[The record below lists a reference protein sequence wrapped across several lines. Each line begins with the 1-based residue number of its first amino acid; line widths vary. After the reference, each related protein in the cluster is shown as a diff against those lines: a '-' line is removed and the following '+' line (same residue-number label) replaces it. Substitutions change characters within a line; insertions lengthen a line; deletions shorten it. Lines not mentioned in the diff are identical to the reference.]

1 MRPRQNARAGVRTHR
16 PGPEE
21 LVQTAAMA
29 RLFYLEN
36 KSKIEIAEEFGISRF
51 KVARMLENAIHD
63 GLIRLEIHLPAEL
76 DADLSDALRTRFDL
90 THAVVFTSPA
100 QGPGGEGPAPVTH
113 RLGAVAAD
121 LLTEIVTEGDVL
133 GLVWGPEI
141 EAMCPELT
149 ALPRCTVVQLS
160 GVAPLRPIDVNA
172 VEAVRRTA
180 FVARGIAYPIY
191 APLLLPDGAAARM
204 LRQQPGIA
212 EAIGQFNQVTKAV
225 ITVGAWGPG
234 LSTVYDALSE
244 RERQRYR
251 RQGGC
256 AEIAGHLL
264 DAEGQIVAPQ
274 LSERIIA
281 IDLEELRQVP
291 DVILLADGAKRAAA
305 TSAALKTGLFNGI
318 VTDASVAEHLL
329 A

>member
-1 MRPRQNARAGVRTHR
+1 M
-16 PGPEE
+16 
-21 LVQTAAMA
+21 QTAAMA

-36 KSKIEIAEEFGISRF
+36 KSKTEIAERFGVSRF
-51 KVARMLENAIHD
+51 KVARMLENAIRD
-63 GLIRLEIHLPAEL
+63 GLIRLEIHLPPEL
-76 DADLSDALRTRFDL
+76 DADLSDALRTRFGL
-90 THAVVFTSPA
+90 THAIVLASPA
-100 QGPGGEGPAPVTH
+100 PGPDGGGPTPGPH
-113 RLGAVAAD
+113 HLGAVAAD

-149 ALPRCTVVQLS
+149 ALPRCTVVQLT
-160 GVAPLRPIDVNA
+160 GVAPLRSIDVNA

-180 FVARGIAYPIY
+180 LVARGIAYPIY

-204 LRQQPGIA
+204 LRRQPGIA
-212 EAIGQFNQVTKAV
+212 EAIGQFSRITKAV
-225 ITVGAWGPG
+225 ITAGAWGPG

-244 RERQRYR
+244 RERQGYR

-264 DAEGQIVAPQ
+264 DPEGRIVAPQ
-274 LSERIIA
+274 LSERLIA
-281 IDLEELRQVP
+281 IGLEELRQVP
-291 DVILLADGAKRAAA
+291 DVILLADGARRAAA

-318 VTDASVAEHLL
+318 VTDASVAGHLL
-329 A
+329 LA